1 MIADEVR
8 VLTPALLGGKPV
20 AASVAPDTKLDGELQ
35 CADASTAAEAA
46 EAVVVKAWADRDGSI
61 VVVAANTANADG
73 PTTNVAFAV
82 NAPSPDGA
90 RRLLRTRSSSPLSSS
105 SSLQSYGA
113 FC

>member
-20 AASVAPDTKLDGELQ
+20 AASVAPDTKSDGELQ
-35 CADASTAAEAA
+35 CADASTAAAA

-73 PTTNVAFAV
+73 PTTNVAFAI

-90 RRLLRTRSSSPLSSS
+90 RRLLRTSSPLSSS

-113 FC
+113 FY